1 MLFYRDETI
10 EDPNEHCPICGGELK
25 KCIFFPMLH
34 DPGAAGRFCFLTL
47 AMSILTAMV
56 AHQLTVLMGVEMPPL
71 PRIGCL
77 SGTQLGVLL
86 CLLIGAVLA
95 HLLLLLHVSLK
106 YAAKEYSLEK
116 SMKCQK
122 CGNKFLLLL
131 PYAFDDAAPLPPSE
145 EDA

>member
-10 EDPNEHCPICGGELK
+10 DDPNACCPICSGELK
-25 KCIFFPMLH
+25 KCFFFPMLH
-34 DPGAAGRFCFLTL
+34 DSGAAIRFLFLTL
-47 AMSILTAMV
+47 AMSTLTAMV
-56 AHQLTVLMGVEMPPL
+56 AHQLTVLTCVDIPPL

-77 SGTQLGVLL
+77 SETQLGVLL

-95 HLLLLLHVSLK
+95 HLLLLLHISLK
-106 YAAKEYSLEK
+106 YAAKECSLEK

-131 PYAFDDAAPLPPSE
+131 PYAIDDADSPPPSA
-145 EDA
+145 EDV